1 MEEIATVDLLSMG
14 LLGVIDAGLI
24 FRFIYCSIM
33 ISMSRDGGQAMIDR
47 RRKTLIIFIIANS
60 LAALNSIAMYY
71 WG

>member
-1 MEEIATVDLLSMG
+1 MEEINTIDLLSMG

-24 FRFIYCSIM
+24 FRFVYCSIM

-47 RRKTLIIFIIANS
+47 RRKTLIVFIIANS
-60 LAALNSIAMYY
+60 LVSLSAIAMYY